1 MKNIA
6 IILAGGSGS
15 RFGLNIPKQ
24 FAKVAGK
31 TLIEHTLDT
40 FQKSDLIDEICIVI
54 KADWVDKIEEIII
67 KGEYSKVKKVL
78 NGGEER
84 KDSSL
89 AAINAYKMESNSSH
103 YNMIFHD
110 AVRPFVTDGII
121 QKCIDG
127 LSHYSAIDVA
137 IPATDTII
145 EVKNSLIENI
155 PNRSSMM
162 QGQTPQCFKLGT
174 IDKAY
179 QIATQDTNLKATDDC
194 GIVRK
199 YLPNEQIYIVEGSVE
214 NIKITYEQD
223 IFMADKIFQLRK
235 QTLNYRHTDDY
246 YKEKLR
252 DKVLV
257 VFGGSYGIGK
267 DIGDLAEK
275 YGSKVYFYSR
285 SATDTDVS
293 RVADVKRG
301 LEKAIGESGQIDFVV
316 NTASILI
323 KEPLAHTDYSS
334 VLDIININYLGAVN
348 VAKESIAYL
357 EKSKGGLLN
366 FTSSSYTRGRQNYSL
381 YSSTKTAIVN
391 LTQALGE
398 ELYIKGIRVNCI
410 NPERTQ
416 TPMRIANF
424 GNEPADT
431 LLSSME
437 VAYSSINTLLAD
449 FTGQVVDVRLQKNS
463 SKEKRDGLT

>member
-6 IILAGGSGS
+6 IILAGGSGN

-31 TLIEHTLDT
+31 TLIEHTLDV
-40 FQKSDLIDEICIVI
+40 FQKNNLIDEICIVI
-54 KADWVDKIEEIII
+54 KSDWIDKVEEIVI
-67 KGEYSKVKKVL
+67 KGGYSKVKKVL

-89 AAINAYKMESNSSH
+89 SAINAYKSEQNSDN
-103 YNMIFHD
+103 YNLIFHD

-121 QKCIDG
+121 QKCIEA

-145 EVKNSLIENI
+145 EVKNSVITNI
-155 PNRSSMM
+155 PNRSDMM
-162 QGQTPQCFKLGT
+162 QGQTPQCFKLKT
-174 IDKAY
+174 IAQAY
-179 QIATQDTNLKATDDC
+179 NIAQKDSNFKATDDC
-194 GIVRK
+194 GIVKK
-199 YLPNEQIYIVEGSVE
+199 YLPDEEIFVVHGSVE

-223 IFMADKIFQLRK
+223 IFMADKLFQLRK
-235 QTLNYRHTDDY
+235 QSLNYKYTDEY
-246 YKEKLR
+246 YKDKFYN
-252 DKVLV
+252 KVLV

-267 DIGDLAEK
+267 DISDLAQK
-275 YGSKVYFYSR
+275 YGATVYRFSR
-285 SATDTDVS
+285 SETNTDVARIS
-293 RVADVKRG
+293 DIKKA
-301 LEKAIGESGQIDFVV
+301 LEQVIGEVGKIDFVV

-323 KEPLAHTDYSS
+323 KEPLVHTDYSS
-334 VLDIININYLGAVN
+334 ILDIININYLGAVN
-348 VAKESIAYL
+348 VIKESIPFL
-357 EKSKGGLLN
+357 EKSRGSLLN

-381 YSSTKTAIVN
+381 YSSTKAAIVN

-398 ELYIKGIRVNCI
+398 ELVSKGIRINCI

-416 TPMRIANF
+416 TPMRISNF
-424 GNEPADT
+424 GNEPAHT
-431 LLSSME
+431 LLSSIE

-463 SKEKRDGLT
+463 LN

>member
-1 MKNIA
+1 LIKNIA

-40 FQKSDLIDEICIVI
+40 FQKNSLIDEICIVI
-54 KADWVDKIEEIII
+54 KSEWIDKIEEIII
-67 KGEYSKVKKVL
+67 NGNYSKVKKVL

-89 AAINAYKMESNSSH
+89 CAINAYKTEENASN

-121 QKCIDG
+121 QKCIEG
-127 LSHYSAIDVA
+127 LSHYSSIDVA

-145 EVKNSLIENI
+145 EVKKLVITNI
-155 PNRSSMM
+155 PNRSDMM
-162 QGQTPQCFKLGT
+162 QGQTPQCFKLKT
-174 IDKAY
+174 ILDAY
-179 QIATQDTNLKATDDC
+179 EIAENDSNLKATDDC
-194 GIVRK
+194 GIIRK
-199 YLPNEQIYIVEGSVE
+199 YLPEEEIYVVEGSVE

-235 QTLNYRHTDDY
+235 QVLNFKYSDAHY
-246 YKEKLR
+246 LEKFK
-252 DKVLV
+252 DKVMV

-275 YGSKVYFYSR
+275 YGAIVYFYGR
-285 SATDTDVS
+285 SITNTDVS
-293 RVADVKRG
+293 RIADVKLG
-301 LEKAIGESGQIDFVV
+301 LEMAIEKSNKIDFVV
-316 NTASILI
+316 NTASILV

-334 VLDIININYLGAVN
+334 ILDIINVNYLGAVN
-348 VAKESIAYL
+348 IAKESIPYL
-357 EKSKGGLLN
+357 KKSKGSLLN

-381 YSSTKTAIVN
+381 YSSTKTAMVN

-398 ELYIKGIRVNCI
+398 ELYSKGIKVNCI

-424 GNEPADT
+424 GNEPSDT

-449 FTGQVVDVRLQKNS
+449 FTGQVVDVRLQKN
-463 SKEKRDGLT
+463 KRES